1 MKICYKS
8 NFSQMQFTLALC
20 ALIFLCPFQKDEGF
34 TIFFPAMNLH
44 NALHGLVA
52 LCGRWIYQYV

>member
-8 NFSQMQFTLALC
+8 NFSQMQLTLALY

-34 TIFFPAMNLH
+34 PIFFPAMNLH